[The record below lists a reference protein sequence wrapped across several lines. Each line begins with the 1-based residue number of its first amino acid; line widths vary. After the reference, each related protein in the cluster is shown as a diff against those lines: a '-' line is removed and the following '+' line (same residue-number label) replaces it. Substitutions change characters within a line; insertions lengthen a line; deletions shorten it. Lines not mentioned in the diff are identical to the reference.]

1 MRRTTEKDHPF
12 NLCLPP
18 ESFYVGANIV
28 KSFLQ
33 KPTPKYKITPR
44 GWMVDG
50 TDSSKRVLTQ
60 SNTQVLRCPH
70 VIGIACMDQVH
81 STLLDLGHAQDKY
94 QTIAW

>member
-60 SNTQVLRCPH
+60 SNTQGCAAHMSLE
-70 VIGIACMDQVH
+70 
-81 STLLDLGHAQDKY
+81 LHAWTKFIQLC
-94 QTIAW
+94 